1 MTKEPEKKDLTTISQ
16 LVSEFKR
23 FIWEEIPRKP
33 LSKKDKQHLVD
44 KLTIISQRHRQ
55 IVEALRKDVEVWPID
70 FVGDTEEKYEIKKPI
85 KLEEKAQPPEQPKV
99 SITEK
104 LPRSYTVLQICP
116 GLTSEIIN
124 PPRTFHRF
132 FQWIFFGFKYQ
143 TKIGE

>member
-1 MTKEPEKKDLTTISQ
+1 MTKEPEKKNLTTISQ

-23 FIWEEIPRKP
+23 FIWEDIPRKP
-33 LSKKDKQHLVD
+33 LSKKERQYLVD

-85 KLEEKAQPPEQPKV
+85 FLEEKVQPAEQPVV

-104 LPRSYTVLQICP
+104 LPRSYTELQICS
-116 GLTSEIIN
+116 GLTTEIIN
-124 PPRTFHRF
+124 PPTAFHRF

>member
-16 LVSEFKR
+16 LVLEFKR
-23 FIWEEIPRKP
+23 FIWEDIPRKP
-33 LSKKDKQHLVD
+33 LSKKEKQVLVD

-55 IVEALRKDVEVWPID
+55 IVENLRKDIEVWPID
-70 FVGDTEEKYEIKKPI
+70 FVGDSEEKYEIKRPI
-85 KLEEKAQPPEQPKV
+85 KFEEKVQPAEQPLA

-104 LPRSYTVLQICP
+104 LPRSHTELQICS
-116 GLTSEIIN
+116 GLITEIIN
-124 PPRTFHRF
+124 TPNAFHRF